1 MMFTYRGLLGGSGFA
16 ALVDGIGGIHP
27 QFGAPPSNMIRGGV
41 AGYGHVAYLG
51 MRSMAKIAIDVRSAQ
66 EWKRPL
72 RHPLGNPL
80 GTTSTWQ
87 TGYR

>member
-1 MMFTYRGLLGGSGFA
+1 MQTHDVYISGVA
-16 ALVDGIGGIHP
+16 WRERLCRSSGWNWGIHP

-66 EWKRPL
+66 EWKRP
-72 RHPLGNPL
+72 
-80 GTTSTWQ
+80 
-87 TGYR
+87 